1 MGNIFGIVNKRERD
15 KSRDHD
21 FTR

>member
-1 MGNIFGIVNKRERD
+1 MD

-21 FTR
+21 FPR